1 MALCEKVTLD
11 SNGLIGGPEI
21 ALLTKNVELT
31 AAKEMKRGTLL
42 TTTSGKVAAT
52 AKAGVADCILAEDTD
67 SKAKVATVY
76 ISGRFNREKLIVAEG
91 DTVDAHEEELR
102 DKNIYLTKLK

>member
-1 MALCEKVTLD
+1 MKSDVRQQWSHWRPGNCDAY
-11 SNGLIGGPEI
+11 
-21 ALLTKNVELT
+21 KNVELT

-76 ISGRFNREKLIVAEG
+76 ISGRFNRE
-91 DTVDAHEEELR
+91 
-102 DKNIYLTKLK
+102 N

>member
-1 MALCEKVTLD
+1 MALYEKVTLD

-21 ALLTKNVELT
+21 AMLTKNVELT

-42 TTTSGKVAAT
+42 TTTSGKVA

-76 ISGRFNREKLIVAEG
+76 ISGRFNREKLIVATG